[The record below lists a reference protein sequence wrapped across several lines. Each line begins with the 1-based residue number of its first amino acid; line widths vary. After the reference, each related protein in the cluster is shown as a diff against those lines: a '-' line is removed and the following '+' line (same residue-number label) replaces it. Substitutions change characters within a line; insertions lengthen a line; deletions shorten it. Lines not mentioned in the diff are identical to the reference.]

1 MTPEFRFVAGMALLR
16 LLSATVEVT
25 AALLMLRFGRV
36 ETAFKINAV
45 LGLVGPFVLIGVT
58 SLGLFGM
65 AGKVSYDKI
74 IAIVAGVILI
84 LYGARSN

>member
-65 AGKVSYDKI
+65 AGKVSYEKI
-74 IAIVAGVILI
+74 LAIVVGVLLI
-84 LYGARSN
+84 LYGARSA